1 LHLALAGQSIAPAA
15 GVASALRSFA
25 GANKHGICAAY
36 RPSPHAGRAGVI
48 SRIKDLDPTRKQ
60 DCVYLSEDDVY
71 RGPADEK
78 LKLLA
83 RIMQRFDLC
92 AVQGAVFG

>member
-1 LHLALAGQSIAPAA
+1 
-15 GVASALRSFA
+15 
-25 GANKHGICAAY
+25 
-36 RPSPHAGRAGVI
+36 VI